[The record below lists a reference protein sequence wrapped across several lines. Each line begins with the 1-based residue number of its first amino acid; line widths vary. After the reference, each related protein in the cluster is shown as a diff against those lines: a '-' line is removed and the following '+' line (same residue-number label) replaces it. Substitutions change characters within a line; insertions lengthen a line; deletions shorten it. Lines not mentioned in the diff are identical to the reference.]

1 VRRVAVLAGRLVA
14 LGVIALG
21 AAAPVAAADQI
32 GPEGRVVGIEMRAAG
47 SDDRSTAQGS
57 IKVRR
62 GSAKP
67 DLYEWGGTACPAA
80 KLTEIEIGMLER
92 AFHNRTRTLVA
103 PRFKSG
109 ETSGVRCLVGFELRA
124 G

>member
-1 VRRVAVLAGRLVA
+1 MLATLAVLA
-14 LGVIALG
+14 LGIAT
-21 AAAPVAAADQI
+21 PVAAADQI
-32 GPEGRVVGIEMRAAG
+32 GPEGRIVGVEIRAAG

-57 IKVRR
+57 IKIRR
-62 GSAKP
+62 GSAKA
-67 DLYEWGGTACPAA
+67 DLYEWGGTSCPAT
-80 KLTEIEIGMLER
+80 KLSEIEIGMLER
-92 AFHNRTRTLVA
+92 AFHNRSRTLVA